1 MPPSKQKPVNNKA
14 KMSQGQAFKAVPGS
28 ALTPQ
33 ARAFVEGF
41 IAAVQ
46 RNPAAAIVALG
57 ALALGV
63 MLIFG

>member
-1 MPPSKQKPVNNKA
+1 MPPSKQKVANTKA
-14 KMSQGQAFKAVPGS
+14 KTGPNHGGKTAPGS

-41 IAAVQ
+41 ITAVQ
-46 RNPAAAIVALG
+46 RNPAAAIVAMG

-63 MLIFG
+63 LLIFG